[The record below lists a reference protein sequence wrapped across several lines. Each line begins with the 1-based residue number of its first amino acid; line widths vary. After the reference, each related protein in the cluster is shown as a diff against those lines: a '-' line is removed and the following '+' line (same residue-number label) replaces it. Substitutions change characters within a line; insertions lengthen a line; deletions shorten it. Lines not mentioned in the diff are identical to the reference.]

1 MSGMCRVY
9 SARAQVPTQGNDQM
23 IDLTSIVRKAIVE
36 SGFRVGIV
44 TIFVAHSTAG
54 VTISEY
60 EPGLIE
66 DVKQVGERIAPAG
79 CNYLHDRLNYDD
91 NAHSH
96 LRALVLGP
104 SVTVPFENG
113 EMLLGTW
120 QRVVLIDF
128 DTHPRTRNV
137 VIQVL
142 GE

>member
-1 MSGMCRVY
+1 MCKVY
-9 SARAQVPTQGNDQM
+9 SARTQVPTRGNDQM
-23 IDLTSIVRKAIVE
+23 IDLTPMVRQAIAASEFQRGV
-36 SGFRVGIV
+36 V
-44 TIFVAHSTAG
+44 TVFVAHSTAG
-54 VTISEY
+54 VTVSEY

-79 CNYLHDRLNYDD
+79 VDYLHDRLNYDD

-96 LRALVLGP
+96 LRALVIGP
-104 SVTVPFENG
+104 SVTIPFERG
-113 EMLLGTW
+113 EVLLGTW